1 VSVLRL
7 AEVRERLPELVA
19 SVQAHR
25 GRVGVARNGRVA
37 AVLIA
42 ASELLALEETVAVL
56 GDPPLLDA
64 LAAARKQVAEGS
76 VMDETELAAA
86 MRWRADFDPAG

>member
-19 SVQAHR
+19 AVQAHH
-25 GRVGVARNGRVA
+25 GRVRVSRDGRIA

-64 LAAARKQVAEGS
+64 LAAARKQVADGW
-76 VMDETELAAA
+76 VADETELAAA
-86 MRWRADFDPAG
+86 MSRRPEVDPAG